1 MSKHSARTSDDPV
14 IDTRVQ
20 EILTAAAA
28 PVEATGP
35 SPGEEQALE
44 AFRTFAK
51 PTKRPSRLSRHASV
65 KAAVATAIGTGV
77 LLAGGVG
84 AAADGVLPGA
94 AQQTASTV
102 LRTIGISVPPG
113 DGADTNGRPEQT
125 PGNRADH
132 NTNPRG
138 SEAAEVPPAA
148 DHGKQV
154 SETAKSPADGAR
166 TGRDVARVAS
176 DNQANSGNQTNSG
189 DHGQAAEDHGQ
200 PPRSHPNPGDTG
212 NASPATNGQQ
222 HSDGAADHGTA
233 TANQS
238 SNGANSNG
246 SDNHRANH

>member
-35 SPGEEQALE
+35 LPGEEQALE

-94 AQQTASTV
+94 AQQTVSTWLKGV
-102 LRTIGISVPPG
+102 GISVPG
-113 DGADTNGRPEQT
+113 GQGADEHPNPSSSGQSSASQPGRPPT
-125 PGNRADH
+125 PNHDNGDSGGKSDRTGSPSNNGNSDGNKG
-132 NTNPRG
+132 NTNQG
-138 SEAAEVPPAA
+138 KA
-148 DHGKQV
+148 DQDGNSNNGNKGKSNNKGKANNNGKQV
-154 SETAKSPADGAR
+154 SQTA
-166 TGRDVARVAS
+166 
-176 DNQANSGNQTNSG
+176 QNS
-189 DHGQAAEDHGQ
+189 HGQGAGNGKKIEGVAPDNRAGSSDRGQGQTQGSQGNRPDGGQDH
-200 PPRSHPNPGDTG
+200 
-212 NASPATNGQQ
+212 
-222 HSDGAADHGTA
+222 
-233 TANQS
+233 
-238 SNGANSNG
+238 
-246 SDNHRANH
+246 

>member
-35 SPGEEQALE
+35 LPGEEQALE

-65 KAAVATAIGTGV
+65 KAAAATAIGTGV

-84 AAADGVLPGA
+84 AAADGVLPGP
-94 AQQTASTV
+94 AQQTVSTV
-102 LRTIGISVPPG
+102 LRTVGISVPPG
-113 DGADTNGRPEQT
+113 DKADTNGRSERA
-125 PGNRADH
+125 PGNRADK

-138 SEAAEVPPAA
+138 SEAA

-154 SETAKSPADGAR
+154 SETAKSPADGAH

-189 DHGQAAEDHGQ
+189 DHGSAAEDHGQ
-200 PPRSHPNPGDTG
+200 PPRSHPDSGDTG
-212 NASPATNGQQ
+212 SASPATNGQQ